1 MFSVQLSDKSSFK
14 LLVTST
20 KFSPQNQHL
29 QGKSWSLVPPRFC
42 GLGFSLQILQS
53 EWFIWAA
60 WVRFKCNPKPPL
72 WSELHVVEVPRS
84 VSPWH
89 RVNYSFTFPEVF
101 FSVLFF
107 TVCFC
112 HSCLSFITTL
122 SAVSDINSSL
132 TFKLTGGKNI
142 ITPGFSKIWVKK
154 CQRRQKKL
162 LWKFKFPVVHL
173 SSWMDRHSWTGGDEE
188 AAWGTII
195 RYVTQRRYVREKKG
209 GEEKRSGGEI
219 REWESR
225 TDCSRHKTT
234 TWVNCGIRL
243 LQPTFTF

>member
-1 MFSVQLSDKSSFK
+1 MWLKCLAQC
-14 LLVTST
+14 
-20 KFSPQNQHL
+20 HL
-29 QGKSWSLVPPRFC
+29 GTVLIIHSHSQ
-42 GLGFSLQILQS
+42 
-53 EWFIWAA
+53 
-60 WVRFKCNPKPPL
+60 KC
-72 WSELHVVEVPRS
+72 
-84 VSPWH
+84 
-89 RVNYSFTFPEVF
+89 F

-173 SSWMDRHSWTGGDEE
+173 SSWMDRHSWTGGDED
-188 AAWGTII
+188 AARGTII
-195 RYVTQRRYVREKKG
+195 RYVTQRRYIREKKG

-225 TDCSRHKTT
+225 TDCCRQKTT

-243 LQPTFTF
+243 LQPTFTSLVRSQPLLAVQHLWRKRSKLGEVV